1 MDHGWMLLA
10 AAVAMVPSDAGSDAS
25 QVPYPEGF
33 RRWAHVKSQLVT
45 PENPRAGRFVGLH
58 HVYANAQALEGYE
71 SGRFPD
77 GAVIVFDLLDV
88 HTGKGTTDE
97 GPRKFTDVMLKD
109 SRRFAGTGGWGYQE
123 FEGPARERKLDAEKA
138 AACSAC
144 HARLAPDDHVIST
157 FRE

>member
-10 AAVAMVPSDAGSDAS
+10 AAVALVPSSGGSDS
-25 QVPYPEGF
+25 PDVPYPEGF

-45 PENPRAGRFVGLH
+45 PDNPRAGRFVGLH

-71 SGRFPD
+71 TGRFPD

-88 HTGKGTTDE
+88 RTEKGNTDE

-109 SRRFAGTGGWGYQE
+109 SLRFRRSGGWGYQE
-123 FEGPARERKLDAEKA
+123 FQGEGRERALDAAKA